1 MLSYGRKAGGKTLY
15 ILGSNFSFSLS
26 LKCSFGESVVD
37 AFFISEALISCITP
51 PLMLGKVPLSM
62 SLNGVDFASSDGLF
76 YEAIKL
82 PQVSSFH
89 LRVGKVFSNNIAG
102 MVDTTSLPLSERL
115 ACHFGDYVVAAS
127 YVTRNSLVCVAPVVD
142 HASAVQSYVSVDGER
157 LFGSV
162 EPSLEFN
169 YVNNPVIESISPS
182 SGWTIRGTHVTF
194 VIKYLEPFHVHDM
207 CSFGGSNNFT
217 TAIEAHDDS
226 IIYVLPHLA

>member
-1 MLSYGRKAGGKTLY
+1 
-15 ILGSNFSFSLS
+15 
-26 LKCSFGESVVD
+26 
-37 AFFISEALISCITP
+37 
-51 PLMLGKVPLSM
+51 M

-82 PQVSSFH
+82 PQVSAFH
-89 LRVGKVFSNNIAG
+89 PRVGKVFSNNIAV

-127 YVTRNSLVCVAPVVD
+127 YVPCNSLVCVTPVAD
-142 HASAVQSYVSVDGER
+142 HASAVQLYVSVDGEC

-162 EPSLEFN
+162 KPSLEFN

-182 SGWTIRGTHVTF
+182 SGWTIGGTHVTL
-194 VIKYLEPFHVHDM
+194 VIKYLEPFHAHEFM

-217 TAIEAHDDS
+217 TAIEVHDDS
-226 IIYVLPHLA
+226 IIYVLPHLT